1 MLCLACGKTCFV
13 SGNIV
18 FNTGLS
24 DAIFNRQTGMFVL
37 LRATFVYPTD
47 TLFHTR
53 NLLVMSKDLRG
64 NVVLRIAKTDLSVL
78 FLLAGK

>member
-18 FNTGLS
+18 FITGLS
-24 DAIFNRQTGMFVL
+24 DAIFNRQTGMFVV
-37 LRATFVYPTD
+37 LRATFVYTTD

-53 NLLVMSKDLRG
+53 ILLVMSKDFGVMLC
-64 NVVLRIAKTDLSVL
+64 NE
-78 FLLAGK
+78 